1 MKKLKYQTKF
11 LLYHTAIMILIII
24 GLAGYFYTVVVG
36 EMREKERS
44 DFRII
49 AEKTA
54 AQIDNI
60 YYEMDRAALQI
71 AANPDI
77 VDVFQP
83 LAGAHEGNY
92 FTEHP
97 IAKNHVKRLLESY
110 NFKNDGHARICL
122 YNQSRDFV
130 CTANRAVTD
139 AGIEHFFGGE
149 AFAEVREFFAEENR
163 FVFYREPAPDVLA
176 FGEGG
181 QTRYFAVVREIK
193 DYFSESSRCGY
204 IEVQESVD
212 KLETALSGMGTGV
225 RAELLNSGGNA
236 VYTVTEGRI
245 DWDDDEL
252 YTVDIALDNAP
263 YTLRVYKNPVE
274 FLESVE
280 QFYLAMGVA
289 VIVIFGVA
297 FSLEHVLIRHLSK
310 PLVDLDR
317 SLKSVTMDNLHVEIA
332 EEDSE
337 DLVIRLEDSFNSM
350 LEKLNDSMQRE
361 VIARTNEVK
370 SHLFALQSQMNPHF
384 LHNILAI
391 ISMESQLD
399 GSERVPDICRR
410 LGKILRYNSEMGDG
424 YSTIGEE
431 CETAEDYMQL
441 MKIRYEDAF
450 EYSIEAD
457 ENALQLQIPKFVVQ
471 PLCENCFQHGLR
483 QIEPVWRISVRAWRE
498 QNKWFLMI
506 RDNGSGFTDEFME
519 EFRRMKEELDS
530 NDAKYILEHISIG
543 GLSIPNIYTRMR
555 IAYGETFTFKLYN
568 ENGAVVMLGGEADD
582 KGISGG
588 R

>member
-24 GLAGYFYTVVVG
+24 VLAGYFYRVVVG
-36 EMREKERS
+36 EMREKEKS
-44 DFRII
+44 DFQII

-77 VDVFQP
+77 VAVFQP
-83 LAGAHEGNY
+83 LAGEHEGNY

-97 IAKNHVKRLLESY
+97 IAKNNMKRLLESY
-110 NFKNDGHARICL
+110 NFKSDGHARICL
-122 YNQSRDFV
+122 YDQSEDFV

-139 AGIEHFFGGE
+139 AGIEYFFGGE
-149 AFAEVREFFAEENR
+149 AFAEVKDFFSKENR
-163 FVFYREPAPDVLA
+163 FIFYREPVADVLA
-176 FGEGG
+176 FGQGDEK
-181 QTRYFAVVREIK
+181 QYFAVVREIK
-193 DYFSESSRCGY
+193 DYFSESTRCGY
-204 IEVQESVD
+204 IEVQESVE
-212 KLETALSGMGTGV
+212 KLDAALSGMGSGV
-225 RAELLNSGGNA
+225 RAELLNDQEDA
-236 VYTVTEGRI
+236 VYVVTEGEI
-245 DWDDDEL
+245 QWDDAEL
-252 YTVDIALDNAP
+252 YTIDIELDNAP
-263 YTLRVYKNPVE
+263 YTLRFYKNPVE
-274 FLESVE
+274 FARSVE

-289 VIVIFGVA
+289 VIIIFGVA

-310 PLVDLDR
+310 PLVDLNR

-332 EEDSE
+332 KEDSE
-337 DLVIRLEDSFNSM
+337 DLVIRLENSFNSM

-370 SHLFALQSQMNPHF
+370 SHFFALQSQMNPHF

-391 ISMESQLD
+391 ISMEAQLD
-399 GSERVPDICRR
+399 GSEKVPDICRR

-431 CETAEDYMQL
+431 CDIAEDYMEL

-450 EYSIEAD
+450 EYEISAE
-457 ENALQLQIPKFVVQ
+457 ETALQLRIPKFVIQ
-471 PLCENCFQHGLR
+471 PLCENCFQHGLK
-483 QIEPVWRISVRAWRE
+483 QVEPVWRISVMAWRE
-498 QNKWFLMI
+498 QNRWKLKI
-506 RDNGSGFTDEFME
+506 CDNGSGFPEEFMD
-519 EFRRMKEELDS
+519 EFRRLKEKMDS
-530 NDAKYILEHISIG
+530 SDAKDILEHISIG

-555 IAYGETFTFKLYN
+555 IAYGEDFTFDLYN
-568 ENGAVVMLGGEADD
+568 ENGAVVMLGGETDD
-582 KGISGG
+582 KGACGG
-588 R
+588 G